1 MSQKVLGTGLSG
13 LVGSRIVD
21 LLSSKYSFENLDLT
35 TGVDITNEDQ
45 VLRFAEKSSAKTIIH
60 MAAFTDVTTA
70 WQQNGDKNGACYKV
84 NVIGTEN
91 IAQAAQKTGK
101 HLIHL
106 STAFVFDGEK
116 DGVYLE
122 SDALNPIEWY
132 GKTKALAEEAVQSM
146 CDAWTIF
153 RIDQPFRSDT
163 YEKKPDAT
171 HKLISGIKNGT
182 VHPQFIDHWFS
193 PTIIEDFALALDWA
207 VAQKAQGIY
216 HATCGTKISDFEYA
230 TLVNETLHLG
240 GAIQQGSLN
249 EYLKL
254 INRPYQRNTAMSSE
268 KLAKAA
274 NINWTTLEDAIRR
287 IET

>member
-60 MAAFTDVTTA
+60 MAAFTDVTAA
-70 WQQNGDKNGACYKV
+70 WQQNGDKNGACYQV
-84 NVIGTEN
+84 NVVGTEN
-91 IAQAAQKTGK
+91 IARAAQKTGK

-146 CDAWTIF
+146 CDAWAIF

-182 VHPQFIDHWFS
+182 VHP
-193 PTIIEDFALALDWA
+193 
-207 VAQKAQGIY
+207 
-216 HATCGTKISDFEYA
+216 
-230 TLVNETLHLG
+230 
-240 GAIQQGSLN
+240 
-249 EYLKL
+249 
-254 INRPYQRNTAMSSE
+254 
-268 KLAKAA
+268 
-274 NINWTTLEDAIRR
+274 
-287 IET
+287 

>member
-106 STAFVFDGEK
+106 STAFVFYFVK
-116 DGVYLE
+116 DCVYL
-122 SDALNPIEWY
+122 
-132 GKTKALAEEAVQSM
+132 
-146 CDAWTIF
+146 
-153 RIDQPFRSDT
+153 
-163 YEKKPDAT
+163 
-171 HKLISGIKNGT
+171 
-182 VHPQFIDHWFS
+182 
-193 PTIIEDFALALDWA
+193 
-207 VAQKAQGIY
+207 
-216 HATCGTKISDFEYA
+216 
-230 TLVNETLHLG
+230 
-240 GAIQQGSLN
+240 
-249 EYLKL
+249 
-254 INRPYQRNTAMSSE
+254 
-268 KLAKAA
+268 
-274 NINWTTLEDAIRR
+274 
-287 IET
+287 